1 MNNLRYNIPIENIT
15 NFRRKRKMD
24 EEMLIKQIR
33 KLVTYLSVKQMEKVI
48 DYMAFI
54 ITYDC

>member
-1 MNNLRYNIPIENIT
+1 
-15 NFRRKRKMD
+15 MD